1 MSFGVESTTTDQW
14 APQQAAGT
22 MSTSLRP
29 FANLN
34 LTEDQRTKIRS
45 ILQSAKSQGTSQTD
59 VQSQINAVLTAAQQ
73 QTLQSN
79 LRQRQ
84 AAS

>member
-1 MSFGVESTTTDQW
+1 MRFGVQSTTTDQW
-14 APQQAAGT
+14 APQQAVGT

-59 VQSQINAVLTAAQQ
+59 VQSQTKAILTPAQQ
-73 QTLQSN
+73 PSVSVSPETTE
-79 LRQRQ
+79 RT
-84 AAS
+84 